1 MDRSWSLLGVAITPL
16 KLHFHLIHEHPL
28 PQEGFPPFRSFIAS
42 PSAGSEDAGT
52 VVELVAISG
61 AITVFTAGD

>member
-28 PQEGFPPFRSFIAS
+28 PQEGFPLFRSFIAS
-42 PSAGSEDAGT
+42 PSAGSENTGT
-52 VVELVAISG
+52 RWIAYAI
-61 AITVFTAGD
+61 AVFTSGD